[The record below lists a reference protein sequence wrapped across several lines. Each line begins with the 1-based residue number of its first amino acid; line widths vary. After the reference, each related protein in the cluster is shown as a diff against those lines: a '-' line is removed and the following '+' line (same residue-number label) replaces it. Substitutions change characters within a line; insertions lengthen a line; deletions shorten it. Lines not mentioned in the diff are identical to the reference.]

1 MAQGTAS
8 NPASVT
14 WAVKEM
20 PMPGRVPSTLPQP
33 ADLIGSGGLGVRL
46 KALREVIK
54 QQSMSQTAL
63 RMRNACRAC

>member
-1 MAQGTAS
+1 MAQGAAS

-20 PMPGRVPSTLPQP
+20 RMPGRVPATPPRP
-33 ADLIGSGGLGVRL
+33 ADLIGSGGLGMRL

-54 QQSMSQTAL
+54 QQSMSQTAVHI
-63 RMRNACRAC
+63 RNACRAC

>member
-8 NPASVT
+8 IPASVT

-20 PMPGRVPSTLPQP
+20 PMPGRVPATPPRP
-33 ADLIGSGGLGVRL
+33 ADLIGSGLGERL

-54 QQSMSQTAL
+54 QQSMSQTAV
-63 RMRNACRAC
+63 RIRNACRAC